1 MEKESN
7 VWDVENVL
15 NLTNVKEYIAEGFL
29 KYFRRA
35 HNCNPAKTSEQAKK
49 SMSIVMN
56 RWVFAGSHLEEIS
69 SFCGCKEKRA
79 GMYTTGMFSICC
91 YWEWDLSTGKWDPG
105 NKIWA
110 GNWGWSSPSGPSF
123 KPTFVNWTFFSSP
136 RNATLYPCFLEKM
149 RKMCI
154 FYTYRWRSNEKAK
167 RNDFILFKMQIFI
180 SPIRTRRRI
189 DLIINKTILDR
200 KSGCS

>member
-1 MEKESN
+1 MKLLLQPRDTRLSEDGKRIECTRCGKCAKL
-7 VWDVENVL
+7 DKCKR
-15 NLTNVKEYIAEGFL
+15 TAEGFL
-29 KYFRRA
+29 KYFRRV

-91 YWEWDLSTGKWDPG
+91 YWEWDLSTGKWDPR

-123 KPTFVNWTFFSSP
+123 KPTFVN
-136 RNATLYPCFLEKM
+136 
-149 RKMCI
+149 
-154 FYTYRWRSNEKAK
+154 
-167 RNDFILFKMQIFI
+167 
-180 SPIRTRRRI
+180 
-189 DLIINKTILDR
+189 
-200 KSGCS
+200 